1 MQETFSLATNQSIMT
16 CVDSIE
22 CNIRPVV
29 LLVRARC
36 RLGFVQWICG
46 QESDARDIDKGHII
60 GNFSLVSLRCVT
72 QLVVQFLLGMC
83 TTHYNLLIPEPA
95 KLQVGTNVS
104 EADKSW
110 IDTSTKDNPTGCF

>member
-1 MQETFSLATNQSIMT
+1 MPTRFCAMNLRSRIKCKE
-16 CVDSIE
+16 
-22 CNIRPVV
+22 
-29 LLVRARC
+29 
-36 RLGFVQWICG
+36 
-46 QESDARDIDKGHII
+46 DIDKGHII

-104 EADKSW
+104 EADKS
-110 IDTSTKDNPTGCF
+110 